1 MGILFNDFFVELQ
14 NPRILEAYT
23 CVDVY
28 IFHIIYIYTIV

>member
-1 MGILFNDFFVELQ
+1 MGILFHDFFVELQ

-28 IFHIIYIYTIV
+28 FFISYT